1 MSAAEVRHGV
11 SAKTGLVHAISVS
24 PPIEDAP
31 PATWQ
36 DLESTVARILRECG
50 YEVAMQ
56 KHVELARGDVN
67 VDVWAD
73 DHTEPPNILA
83 IECKHWSRPVS
94 KDVVHGFRTV
104 VGDSGANTGLLVSSA
119 GFQKGAK
126 EAAAYSNVRLLTW
139 GEFQQMFALRWF
151 RSFMSPTI
159 AEETDALHEYT
170 EPINSR
176 VFRKADALSDERRA
190 AFVAMRDMYA
200 PLMVINFA
208 LHPVVV
214 DNKFSSTKAGLP
226 TLPLRDVLQT
236 PEGRA
241 SVEALPDDVLDTTA
255 LRPLMERLI
264 RHSQSAIAEFDAVFG
279 ERA

>member
-1 MSAAEVRHGV
+1 MN
-11 SAKTGLVHAISVS
+11 

-31 PATWQ
+31 PANWQ
-36 DLESTVARILRECG
+36 GLEATVERILHECG
-50 YEVAMQ
+50 YEVAVQ
-56 KHVELARGDVN
+56 KRVEFVRGDVN

-73 DHTEPPNILA
+73 DHAEPPNILV
-83 IECKHWSRPVS
+83 IECKHWNRPVS
-94 KDVVHGFRTV
+94 KGVVHGFRTV

-119 GFQKGAK
+119 GFQSGAN

-139 GEFQQMFALRWF
+139 YEFQHMFALRWF

-176 VFRKADALSDERRA
+176 VFRKADTLPDERHA
-190 AFVAMRDMYA
+190 AFVALRDIYT
-200 PLMVINFA
+200 PLMVTNFA

-214 DNKFSSTKAGLP
+214 DNKFSSIEAELP
-226 TLPLRDVLQT
+226 TLPLRDVVQK

-241 SVEALPDDVLDTTA
+241 LLDGLPDDVLDATA

>member
-1 MSAAEVRHGV
+1 MN
-11 SAKTGLVHAISVS
+11 

-36 DLESTVARILRECG
+36 DLEKMVARILRECG
-50 YEVAMQ
+50 YEVDVQ
-56 KHVELARGDVN
+56 KYVELARGDVN

-73 DHTEPPNILA
+73 DHAEPPNILA
-83 IECKHWSRPVS
+83 IECKHWNRPVS

-119 GFQKGAK
+119 GFQSGAK

-139 GEFQQMFALRWF
+139 NDFQQMYALRWF

-170 EPINSR
+170 EPINNR
-176 VFRKADALSDERRA
+176 VFRKADALPAERQA
-190 AFVAMRDMYA
+190 AFAALRDVYM
-200 PLMVINFA
+200 PLMVTNFA

-214 DNKFSSTKAGLP
+214 DSKLSPVKAELP
-226 TLPLRDVLQT
+226 RLPLRDVVQK

-241 SVEALPDDVLDTTA
+241 LLDALPDEVLDATA

-264 RHSQSAIAEFDAVFG
+264 HHSRSAIAEFDAIFG

>member
-1 MSAAEVRHGV
+1 MSP
-11 SAKTGLVHAISVS
+11 L
-24 PPIEDAP
+24 IEDAP

-36 DLESTVARILRECG
+36 DLEAMVARVLRECG
-50 YEVAMQ
+50 YEVEVQ

-73 DHTEPPNILA
+73 DRAEPPNILA
-83 IECKHWSRPVS
+83 IECKHWNRPVS

-119 GFQKGAK
+119 GFQSGAS
-126 EAAAYSNVRLLTW
+126 EAAAYSNVHLLTW
-139 GEFQQMFALRWF
+139 DDFQRMFALRWF
-151 RSFMSPTI
+151 RSFMSPTV

-176 VFRKADALSDERRA
+176 VSRKAAALPDERQA
-190 AFVAMRDMYA
+190 AFVALREIYT
-200 PLMVINFA
+200 PLMVTNFA
-208 LHPVVV
+208 LHPAVV
-214 DNKFSSTKAGLP
+214 DNKFSSIKAELP
-226 TLPLRDVLQT
+226 RLPLRDVVQK
-236 PEGRA
+236 PGGR
-241 SVEALPDDVLDTTA
+241 VLLDALPDDVLDAAA
-255 LRPLMERLI
+255 LRPFMERLI